1 MSNKVPPISRI
12 PIFLTLNNQIDLKG
26 ELVRYLSPLTVKA
39 IITKL
44 PFSQLVNNFKNKF
57 LYVKLDLDIGVEKPV
72 NKLKRGD
79 IAFSPM
85 SNSVCIFI
93 EDYKHNQ
100 QLNHIGYIENENL
113 YKLLK
118 TKAGDILTIKKGD

>member
-113 YKLLK
+113 YELLK